1 MSFERRQRILVEAI
15 DGMNAR
21 DLEEYGR
28 MFSPD
33 VVVHSPGSTEP
44 AIGRAARVAWVAGLL
59 AAFPDAVVTIVGS
72 FYAGDR
78 GCVEFSFAGTHT
90 GPLRTA
96 DGGVVPPTN
105 AWVAFPYVITY
116 RYGDDDLATE
126 VHEYFD
132 QLELLLPLG
141 LLTPATA
148 TASAG

>member
-1 MSFERRQRILVEAI
+1 MNVERRQQLLVEAI

-21 DLEEYGR
+21 DLEAYGR

-44 AIGRAARVAWVAGLL
+44 SIGRGARLEWVAGLL

-78 GCVEFSFAGTHT
+78 GCVEFAFAGTHT
-90 GPLRTA
+90 GPLGTA

-105 AWVAFPYVITY
+105 ARVAFPYAITY

-126 VHEYFD
+126 VREYFD

-141 LLTPATA
+141 VLTPATA
-148 TASAG
+148 PAAAG

>member
-1 MSFERRQRILVEAI
+1 MSIERRQRLLVEAI

-21 DLEEYGR
+21 DLEAYGR

-33 VVVHSPGSTEP
+33 VVVYSPGSTDP

-59 AAFPDAVVTIVGS
+59 AAFPDAGVTIVGS
-72 FYAGDR
+72 FHAGDR
-78 GCVEFSFAGTHT
+78 GCVEFTFAGTHT
-90 GPLRTA
+90 GPLATA

-105 AWVAFPYVITY
+105 ARVAFPYVITY

-141 LLTPATA
+141 VLTPAMA
-148 TASAG
+148 PAPAG